1 MLLLVRDGIICSE
14 QPQFHTNCEILW
26 VKLELKGRKPLYVAS
41 YYKPKENDKVSSEEL
56 SQSLAMVNSK
66 VKGSQIWVLGDF
78 NYPGLTW
85 PNSTPIIKHDCQY
98 KTLYDDFLTMIDDN
112 SLVQMVDITTRGE
125 NTLDLFLTNNPTFV
139 SKVTTIPGVSDHDIV
154 SVEVQLKPQ
163 VYRQVPRK
171 VPLFRKAD
179 WDGFKQHLT
188 TFYSKFIRE
197 CKGKS
202 VNDLWT
208 DFRSTMESGIQKFVP
223 IKTFGTK
230 RSLPWVTQEIK
241 RYIRRRDSLY
251 QKQKGTKKA
260 KDRSDFI
267 KAKHKVNASLKMAYN
282 IYIEGLLGLEDVT
295 TTVTSSDNQSKY
307 SPKRL
312 FSFLKACRQ
321 DAQGVAPLKKD
332 GLLHTNNE
340 VKATI
345 LNNQFQ
351 SVFSARSPLK
361 LSQLCQLNP
370 GSSQDNQGGGGTCRC
385 GTMHHSATSTTGC
398 DQRPN
403 QGKCTM
409 HDITI
414 STAGIDKLLQNLHP
428 DKAAGPDELKP
439 LLYKEL
445 HAEIAPILQVIF
457 STSLSTGT
465 VPDDWTKARVT
476 PIFKKGDKSSA
487 ANYRPISLT
496 CIACKIQEHIVTSH
510 LVKFLNIHNILYDL
524 QHGFREKRS
533 CETQLVMLIE
543 DLSRNLQSGK
553 QTDVILLDFSK
564 AFDKVN
570 HLKLLYKLHQYGV
583 RGQTLRWIQAFLG
596 NRQQTVV
603 VDGEESPPAPVTS
616 GVPQGSVLGPI
627 LFLIY
632 INDLPEQVR
641 SKVRLFADDTA
652 LYLTLNNLTDS
663 KTIQEDLDRLTQW
676 ELDWDMEFNPSK
688 CQVIQVTRSRQPI
701 PTQYHLQGHT
711 LEVVDHAKY
720 LGVNISSDLKW
731 NTHVNYVV
739 NKSNRSLG
747 LIKRNIKT
755 KHQNSRST
763 CYKTIVRP
771 QLEYAASAPGPPH
784 QRHVRQT

>member
-1 MLLLVRDGIICSE
+1 MACQQGTLI
-14 QPQFHTNCEILW
+14 
-26 VKLELKGRKPLYVAS
+26 PL
-41 YYKPKENDKVSSEEL
+41 D
-56 SQSLAMVNSK
+56 
-66 VKGSQIWVLGDF
+66 
-78 NYPGLTW
+78 TW
-85 PNSTPIIKHDCQY
+85 SRP
-98 KTLYDDFLTMIDDN
+98 
-112 SLVQMVDITTRGE
+112 
-125 NTLDLFLTNNPTFV
+125 
-139 SKVTTIPGVSDHDIV
+139 
-154 SVEVQLKPQ
+154 
-163 VYRQVPRK
+163 
-171 VPLFRKAD
+171 
-179 WDGFKQHLT
+179 
-188 TFYSKFIRE
+188 
-197 CKGKS
+197 
-202 VNDLWT
+202 
-208 DFRSTMESGIQKFVP
+208 
-223 IKTFGTK
+223 FGTCISSTCWDQSFSELVVILPDYAL
-230 RSLPWVTQEIK
+230 RISL
-241 RYIRRRDSLY
+241 
-251 QKQKGTKKA
+251 GTF
-260 KDRSDFI
+260 SI
-267 KAKHKVNASLKMAYN
+267 
-282 IYIEGLLGLEDVT
+282 LL
-295 TTVTSSDNQSKY
+295 TSPDNQSKY

-332 GLLHTNNE
+332 GLIHTNNE

-361 LSQLCQLNP
+361 LNQLCQLNP
-370 GSSQDNQGGGGTCRC
+370 GSSQDNQGGGGICRC

-398 DQRPN
+398 N
-403 QGKCTM
+403 QVPSQDKCTM

-414 STAGIDKLLQNLHP
+414 STAGIDKLLRNLHP

-465 VPDDWTKARVT
+465 VPDDCTKARVT

-553 QTDVILLDFSK
+553 QTDVILLDSSK

-583 RGQTLRWIQAFLG
+583 GGQTLRWIQAFLG

-627 LFLIY
+627 LFLVY
-632 INDLPEQVR
+632 INDLR
-641 SKVRLFADDTA
+641 
-652 LYLTLNNLTDS
+652 
-663 KTIQEDLDRLTQW
+663 
-676 ELDWDMEFNPSK
+676 
-688 CQVIQVTRSRQPI
+688 
-701 PTQYHLQGHT
+701 
-711 LEVVDHAKY
+711 
-720 LGVNISSDLKW
+720 
-731 NTHVNYVV
+731 
-739 NKSNRSLG
+739 NR
-747 LIKRNIKT
+747 
-755 KHQNSRST
+755 
-763 CYKTIVRP
+763 
-771 QLEYAASAPGPPH
+771 
-784 QRHVRQT
+784 